1 MTDLTAPGIS
11 HHDVPLYR
19 LPFRETQRLQLLGAP
34 LGIARAA
41 LDRYT
46 EIVSRHHGAPGRDQL
61 TASQNAFLRLAR
73 ASVEFDSAVNL
84 VLGDAKMLDALPA
97 GAEISAFDRKRCMR
111 DIAYAAQQCR
121 RVVNDVFEATGARGL
136 LADNPLQRIWRD
148 ANAAAAHVAFV
159 RDNVDLA
166 YGRVLCGLED

>member
-1 MTDLTAPGIS
+1 
-11 HHDVPLYR
+11 
-19 LPFRETQRLQLLGAP
+19 
-34 LGIARAA
+34 
-41 LDRYT
+41 
-46 EIVSRHHGAPGRDQL
+46 
-61 TASQNAFLRLAR
+61 
-73 ASVEFDSAVNL
+73 
-84 VLGDAKMLDALPA
+84 
-97 GAEISAFDRKRCMR
+97 MR